1 MRQYMLSVIHGDDD
15 AVPPGTDI
23 QDVFEAVDAF
33 NTRLME
39 AKKLVFGGGLL
50 PASSATVVDSTKD
63 EPLVTD
69 GPYLETREYLGGFWV
84 IESADLDDALAWAK
98 DASKACV
105 HAVEVRPF
113 QSEEGE

>member
-33 NTRLME
+33 NTRLIE
-39 AKKLVFGGGLL
+39 AKKMVFGGGLL
-50 PASSATVVDSTKD
+50 PAGSATVVDNTLD

-69 GPYLETREYLGGFWV
+69 GPYLESREYLGGFWV
-84 IESADLDDALAWAK
+84 IEAADLDEALTWAK
-98 DASKACV
+98 GASKACA

-113 QSEEGE
+113 QTDEAE